1 MPLNRGPLD
10 ALFSL
15 GLQALGFSTAWSMGQ
30 YSTPLRFN
38 ILTPLTI
45 PSGPRLA
52 PIRLG
57 AFITTAVLSVSMLAS
72 AQTPAPTPP
81 SSIGEGSP
89 VSSSVNTPLSATT
102 TGSNASEPNN
112 PIELSVKGQATAA
125 SAVTPKTNIT
135 TNITPSSAPQ
145 SPKITPESAPKWAD
159 LTATQQLALQP
170 LNVLWSTI
178 TSAHKRKWIALVAN
192 FADLPAKNQEKLQ
205 QRMNQWAS
213 LSAQERAQARVIF
226 SQVQQLSGDDRLSK
240 WQAYQALEPSQKNQ
254 LAQSTQMLPNSAA
267 ISPAPITSRPVE
279 SIHLLFSQSFSSSRL
294 EVDQLSSKTLLPPK
308 VQAPAP

>member
-1 MPLNRGPLD
+1 M
-10 ALFSL
+10 
-15 GLQALGFSTAWSMGQ
+15 
-30 YSTPLRFN
+30 
-38 ILTPLTI
+38 
-45 PSGPRLA
+45 
-52 PIRLG
+52 
-57 AFITTAVLSVSMLAS
+57 
-72 AQTPAPTPP
+72 
-81 SSIGEGSP
+81 
-89 VSSSVNTPLSATT
+89 
-102 TGSNASEPNN
+102 
-112 PIELSVKGQATAA
+112 
-125 SAVTPKTNIT
+125 
-135 TNITPSSAPQ
+135 
-145 SPKITPESAPKWAD
+145 
-159 LTATQQLALQP
+159 
-170 LNVLWSTI
+170 
-178 TSAHKRKWIALVAN
+178 VAN
-192 FADLPAKNQEKLQ
+192 FADLPAKDQEKLQ

>member
-1 MPLNRGPLD
+1 M
-10 ALFSL
+10 FSL
-15 GLQALGFSTAWSMGQ
+15 GLQALGVSTAWSMGPR
-30 YSTPLRFN
+30 SLPWRVNNLTRLASLSALS
-38 ILTPLTI
+38 LTPN
-45 PSGPRLA
+45 
-52 PIRLG
+52 RLG
-57 AFITTAVLSVSMLAS
+57 AFITTAMLSACMLAS
-72 AQTPAPTPP
+72 AQTPPSPP
-81 SSIGEGSP
+81 SSIGESTP
-89 VSSSVNTPLSATT
+89 VSSSVNAPLSTAT

-112 PIELSVKGQATAA
+112 PTELSVKGQVTAA
-125 SAVTPKTNIT
+125 SPVAPKTN
-135 TNITPSSAPQ
+135 TPPGSAPT
-145 SPKITPESAPKWAD
+145 PRKISPESAPKWAD
-159 LTATQQLALQP
+159 LTPTQQLALQP

-192 FADLPAKNQEKLQ
+192 FADLPSKDQEKLQ

-226 SQVQQLSGDDRLSK
+226 TQVQQLSGDDRLSK

-267 ISPAPITSRPVE
+267 ISPAPITSRSVE
-279 SIHLLFSQSFSSSRL
+279 SIHLLFSQSFSSTRL

>member
-1 MPLNRGPLD
+1 M
-10 ALFSL
+10 FSL

-38 ILTPLTI
+38 LLTPLTI
-45 PSGPRLA
+45 LSGPRLA

-57 AFITTAVLSVSMLAS
+57 AFITTAVLGVSMLAS

-89 VSSSVNTPLSATT
+89 VTSSVNTPLSTAT

-125 SAVTPKTNIT
+125 TPVTPKTNIT
-135 TNITPSSAPQ
+135 PNITPGSAP
-145 SPKITPESAPKWAD
+145 PPKKITPESAPKWAD

-192 FADLPAKNQEKLQ
+192 FADLPAKDQEKLQ

-226 SQVQQLSGDDRLSK
+226 TQVQQLSGDDRLSK